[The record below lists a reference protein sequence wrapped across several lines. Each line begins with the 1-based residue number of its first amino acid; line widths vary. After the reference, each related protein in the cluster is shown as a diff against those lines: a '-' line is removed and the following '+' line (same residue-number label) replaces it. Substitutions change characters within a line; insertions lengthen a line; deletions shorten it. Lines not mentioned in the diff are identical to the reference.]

1 MRMPIRLTAFAVTA
15 LVLITA
21 CSSST
26 GSTWTIAP
34 LHPTPSPDPSAAPT
48 AGPTGPAGSP
58 GSSGTS
64 ARTVAIDLTSNLQ
77 FKQDGVRVT
86 ELEVR
91 EGETIHFMLDNTSNF
106 GHDFYIGPT
115 DALAAG
121 TVDGLPGVP
130 QWESGVKELD
140 YVVTADTA
148 TLQFGCTVPGHF
160 QSMQGSFKLV
170 P

>member
-1 MRMPIRLTAFAVTA
+1 MRMTIRLCA
-15 LVLITA
+15 LALAALLLVAGCGGT
-21 CSSST
+21 T

-34 LHPTPSPDPSAAPT
+34 LHPTPSPGPSAVPT

-58 GSSGTS
+58 GASVET
-64 ARTVAIDLTSNLQ
+64 ARVITLDLTSNLQ
-77 FKQDGVRVT
+77 FQQDGQRVT

-91 EGETIHFMLDNTSNF
+91 EGETIRFELDNTSNF
-106 GHDFYIGPT
+106 GHDFYIGPM

-121 TVDGLPGVP
+121 TIDGLPGVP

-148 TLQFGCTVPGHF
+148 SLMFGCTVPGHF
-160 QSMQGSFKLV
+160 QTMQGTFKLV
-170 P
+170 S